1 MEKAYQ
7 KINWENYPSEKS
19 PINESNLNKMDNALD
34 VLDNRII
41 KQDTEKAGKTEIAT
55 LVSDVKFEE
64 STGII
69 TVIKKNGSKLTIDT
83 KMEKIAV
90 NFSFDKAT
98 QNIILTLIDGTK
110 QYINLSAFITQYEFL
125 DSDTV
130 AFSID
135 ADGKVSAIVVEG
147 SIQEKHLRPDYLADI
162 KSEASK
168 AQAGSKE
175 AAKSAADAKN
185 SAGASEQAKKDAQS
199 LVNEIQKKLDAG
211 ELVGPAG
218 PSGTADTSFTEPKE
232 LTLVVSGED
241 FKIIL
246 GKIGKAVRELVS
258 LKETVSEI
266 SSISDVEID
275 EALSGGTTT

>member
-7 KINWENYPSEKS
+7 RINWENYPSEKS

-185 SAGASEQAKKDAQS
+185 
-199 LVNEIQKKLDAG
+199 
-211 ELVGPAG
+211 
-218 PSGTADTSFTEPKE
+218 
-232 LTLVVSGED
+232 
-241 FKIIL
+241 
-246 GKIGKAVRELVS
+246 
-258 LKETVSEI
+258 
-266 SSISDVEID
+266 
-275 EALSGGTTT
+275 

>member
-7 KINWENYPSEKS
+7 KISWENYPSEKS

-83 KMEKIAV
+83 KVEKIAV

-135 ADGKVSAIVVEG
+135 VDGKVSAIVGEG

-211 ELVGPAG
+211 ELVGP
-218 PSGTADTSFTEPKE
+218 SGTADTSFTEPE
-232 LTLVVSGED
+232 QLTLVVSGED

-246 GKIGKAVRELVS
+246 GKIGKAVRELIS

>member
-7 KINWENYPSEKS
+7 KISWENYPSEKS

-34 VLDNRII
+34 ILDNRII

-83 KMEKIAV
+83 KVEKIAV

-135 ADGKVSAIVVEG
+135 VDGKVSAIVGEG

-211 ELVGPAG
+211 ELVGP
-218 PSGTADTSFTEPKE
+218 SGTADTSFTEPE
-232 LTLVVSGED
+232 QLTLVVSGED

-246 GKIGKAVRELVS
+246 GKIGKAVRELIS

>member
-7 KINWENYPSEKS
+7 KISWENYPSEKS

-34 VLDNRII
+34 ILDNRII

-69 TVIKKNGSKLTIDT
+69 TVIKNNGSKLTIDT
-83 KMEKIAV
+83 KVEKIAV

-135 ADGKVSAIVVEG
+135 VDGKVSAIVGEG

-211 ELVGPAG
+211 ELVGP
-218 PSGTADTSFTEPKE
+218 SGTADTSFTEPE
-232 LTLVVSGED
+232 QLTLVVSGED

-246 GKIGKAVRELVS
+246 GKIGKAVRELIS